1 MGLADY
7 NMTLPADTSSTVI
20 WLSSF
25 FGMWLPIAFTCSVSA
40 SFTALTKASYVT
52 AFEEESLGGV
62 VGEILSKAGGFGK
75 FLLVVLCL
83 SVTSANT
90 ANSES
95 DLRLRYH
102 YHREEG
108 IECGFVH

>member
-1 MGLADY
+1 
-7 NMTLPADTSSTVI
+7 
-20 WLSSF
+20 
-25 FGMWLPIAFTCSVSA
+25 MWLPIAFTCSVSA

-95 DLRLRYH
+95 IYVSVTTH
-102 YHREEG
+102 HREE
-108 IECGFVH
+108 ETEYGFVYLEI